1 MWDLGPMGRLPLSSS
16 GAATRW
22 GMLGVSLAGA
32 ALPLLV
38 LAVAR
43 PAHEVRTV
51 AVWGAVLLLG
61 FAGWGDLVRRALA
74 PGADIDWGL
83 RAAWGLALTIAV
95 GGLLCLLGAARRP
108 ALVAWT
114 CGGVALFAQ
123 ALARRRWPGVA
134 GDGSARPFTFGG
146 AGWELL
152 PVVGVACATVF
163 VYLGAAGH
171 TFPNPSDDWPAYLP
185 FIRKLLQTGT
195 VIEPFSVR
203 RMAAYGGQTL
213 LQAFALVVA
222 GDTQIQIFD
231 GGICVVLIIGLIIGF
246 AREARDVIWTL
257 LTMAALLVLMLP
269 DGRANSASEMSGVVA
284 FVAVWR
290 TWTFLD
296 RRGMR
301 GRGAALLAALP
312 LAAVA
317 TLRQNYLV
325 PAAMMLFAL
334 LARGGTGP
342 SDATL
347 RWEDRVRFFWRV
359 ALSTGA
365 CLLPWLI
372 LALRSNHT
380 FLFPIVHGNFHPEA
394 GGISVPT
401 AWHDR
406 LKTGFWAIFHDK
418 PIHPTL
424 LFLVALPGAASRANR
439 RATLG
444 LWLGTMVGFALL
456 CWSLP
461 NTDNYTIARY
471 DFAYVV
477 GLAVVAGLA
486 AAEGASETLAKRS
499 LTAVGVIATALAL
512 QIYGSREAIIKTLDE
527 VVDRLNAPDI
537 PGQVVADPGRERRMQ
552 AAVPPGAPVLVMI
565 DRPYLLDFARNP
577 IELLDQ
583 PGAASPAPG
592 IPLLAGSA
600 RVAAYLQS
608 LGIRYLAFVRPEK
621 AVSPLYSRT
630 QWTAFQSGGLAIWRQ
645 TATYFLAA
653 FDVVTDLAQRRHRLY
668 DDGTLVVVDLA
679 VSG

>member
-1 MWDLGPMGRLPLSSS
+1 MGRLPLASP
-16 GAATRW
+16 GAASRW

-32 ALPLLV
+32 ALPLVV
-38 LAVAR
+38 LASVR
-43 PAHEVRTV
+43 PAHEVRAA

-74 PGADIDWGL
+74 PGAEIDWGL

-114 CGGVALFAQ
+114 CGGVALSAQ
-123 ALARRRWPGVA
+123 ALARRRRPGVA
-134 GDGSARPFTFGG
+134 GDGSDPPFTLAS
-146 AGWELL
+146 AGWDLL
-152 PVVGVACATVF
+152 PVIGVACVTAF

-185 FIRKLLQTGT
+185 FVRKLLQTGT

-222 GDTQIQIFD
+222 GETQIQIFD
-231 GGICVVLIIGLIIGF
+231 GGICVVLTIGLIIGF
-246 AREARDVIWTL
+246 AREARDVVWTF
-257 LTMAALLVLMLP
+257 LTLTALAVLMLP

-301 GRGAALLAALP
+301 GRAAALLAALP

-334 LARGGTGP
+334 LARGGAGR
-342 SDATL
+342 SGATE

-359 ALSTGA
+359 ALLTGG

-380 FLFPIVHGNFHPEA
+380 FLFPIFHGNYHPEA
-394 GGISVPT
+394 GGISIPT
-401 AWHDR
+401 AWHER
-406 LKTGFWAIFHDK
+406 LKAGFSTVFHDK
-418 PIHPTL
+418 PLPTL
-424 LFLVALPGAASRANR
+424 LFLLALPAAAAGPSR

-444 LWLGTMVGFALL
+444 LWLGTMVGIALL

-461 NTDNYTIARY
+461 DTDNYTIARY
-471 DFAYVV
+471 DFAFVV

-486 AAEGASETLAKRS
+486 AAEGASETVAKRS
-499 LTAVGVIATALAL
+499 LAAAGVIATALAL
-512 QIYGSREAIIKTLDE
+512 QIYGNYGAITKTLDE
-527 VVDRLNAPDI
+527 VVDRIHAPEI
-537 PGQVVADPGRERRMQ
+537 PAQVTADAGRERRMQ
-552 AAVPPGAPVLVMI
+552 AAVPPGAALLVMI

-592 IPLLAGSA
+592 LPLLAGSA
-600 RVAAYLQS
+600 KVAAYLQA

-630 QWTAFQSGGLAIWRQ
+630 GWTAFQSAGTPVWQ
-645 TATYFLAA
+645 HTATYFLAA
-653 FDVVTDLAQRRHRLY
+653 FDVLNDLAKQRHRLY
-668 DDGTLVVVDLA
+668 DDGTLVVLDLA